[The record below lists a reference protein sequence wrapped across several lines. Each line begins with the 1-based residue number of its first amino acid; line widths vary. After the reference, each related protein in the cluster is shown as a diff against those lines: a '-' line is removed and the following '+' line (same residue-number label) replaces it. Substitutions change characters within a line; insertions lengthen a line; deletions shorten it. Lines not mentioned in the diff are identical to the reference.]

1 MTTLVMNRI
10 EFESF
15 EFLYTKPNSESHYA
29 GWGRSYKFGHFPM
42 ASDLMLYQYWYPVWY
57 KKYFWYGIGIIA
69 TSNIGIGIGITSGIG
84 LKMLI
89 QISVSVSV

>member
-10 EFESF
+10 KFESF

-57 KKYFWYGIGIIA
+57 KK
-69 TSNIGIGIGITSGIG
+69 NISGMV
-84 LKMLI
+84 LVSLLL
-89 QISVSVSV
+89 QISVSVSVSV